1 LAPVSSLNRG
11 DGDHLVVFQDMSDKN
26 VFILGWED
34 LPLRQGDR
42 DYQDMVLKVTIKPV
56 SVPEPGSLS
65 LLLLGMA
72 SLVGF
77 GLARRKK

>member
-1 LAPVSSLNRG
+1 
-11 DGDHLVVFQDMSDKN
+11 
-26 VFILGWED
+26 
-34 LPLRQGDR
+34 
-42 DYQDMVLKVTIKPV
+42 MVLKVTIKPV